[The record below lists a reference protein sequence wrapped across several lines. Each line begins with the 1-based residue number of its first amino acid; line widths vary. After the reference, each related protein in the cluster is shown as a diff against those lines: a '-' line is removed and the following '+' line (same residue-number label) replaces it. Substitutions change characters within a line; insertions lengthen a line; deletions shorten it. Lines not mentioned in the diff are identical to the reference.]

1 MRRQGIEPG
10 LIRVFQY
17 FTVISILYFFVNLL
31 YATLET
37 GRFLAFPQIQ
47 AYWNM
52 MSSIFL
58 FVYLSLPWLQRK
70 LKGYYLPLALSIVTG
85 GLLLSNIVY
94 FPLFSAD
101 NRSILEG
108 GIINIFPILFVPL
121 VIIAWQYDFK
131 SVLIFVLTT
140 ALADLFLVRAAVGK
154 FTLDTLPVFSLPILR
169 AFAFGTVGH
178 IVCQIVESQRE
189 QRKELVRA
197 NLRLLEHANTLE
209 QLTVSRERNRLARE
223 LHDTLAH
230 TLSGLAVNL
239 EAIRLSVPAEL
250 KDVHVMLEHSLT
262 NIRGG
267 LADTRRALKDLRP
280 QNLEDLGLIISL
292 KKMMDDV
299 SLRSGMQIN
308 AKIDEVLPELKA
320 DEEQGV
326 YRIAQEA
333 LENII
338 RHANAAEVR
347 FSLVYHKPQLV
358 MSIED
363 NGRGFLLSNAG
374 SADKLGVKGM
384 YERAADMNAN
394 LNVDSLPD
402 RGTRVILTL
411 EVADD

>member
-1 MRRQGIEPG
+1 MKRQGIEPG

-37 GRFLAFPQIQ
+37 GRSLAFPQIQ

-58 FVYLSLPWLQRK
+58 FIYLSLPWLQRK
-70 LKGYYLPLALSIVTG
+70 LKGIYLPLALSIVTG

-94 FPLFSAD
+94 FPLFFAD

-131 SVLIFVLTT
+131 SVLIFVLVT
-140 ALADLFLVRAAVGK
+140 AIADLLLVWAAVGK
-154 FTLDTLPVFSLPILR
+154 FTLDSLPVFSLPILR

-178 IVCQIVESQRE
+178 IVCQIVEAQRE

-209 QLTVSRERNRLARE
+209 QLTLSRERNRLARE

-239 EAIRLSVPAEL
+239 EAIRLSVPENMQ
-250 KDVHVMLEHSLT
+250 DVQEMLDHSLK
-262 NIRGG
+262 NIRSG

-280 QNLEDLGLIISL
+280 QNLEDLGLVISL
-292 KKMMDDV
+292 KKLLDDA
-299 SLRSGMQIN
+299 SLRSGMRMEI
-308 AKIDEVLPELKA
+308 KIGENLPQLKT
-320 DEEQGV
+320 DEEQGI

-338 RHANAAEVR
+338 RHANAAEVK
-347 FSLVYHKPQLV
+347 FSFCYQKPKLI
-358 MSIED
+358 MRIED
-363 NGRGFLLSNAG
+363 DGRGFILS
-374 SADKLGVKGM
+374 L
-384 YERAADMNAN
+384 
-394 LNVDSLPD
+394 
-402 RGTRVILTL
+402 IHI
-411 EVADD
+411 